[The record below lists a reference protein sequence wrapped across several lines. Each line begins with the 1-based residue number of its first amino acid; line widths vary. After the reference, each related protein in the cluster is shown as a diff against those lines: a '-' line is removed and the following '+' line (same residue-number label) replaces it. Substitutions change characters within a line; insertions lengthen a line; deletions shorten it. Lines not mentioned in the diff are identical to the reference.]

1 MTLPQPHITLS
12 SHSYTQ
18 REEEMGSISA
28 ASGTSV
34 LPLHLRRQNNRRSG
48 LYDHRHE
55 NLPVVSSSQT
65 KQQRWL
71 YVPET
76 KLKRETLRLGFL
88 ARAADSTSSSPPVV
102 ASGDK
107 TLIPD
112 DEFTL
117 AKISFGVIGLGLG
130 VSLLSYGFGAYF
142 NILPGSEWSA
152 IMLTYG
158 FPLAIIGMA
167 LKYAELKPV
176 PCLSYADAVKLRESS
191 STPILTQ
198 VRNDV
203 TRYRYGDEQH
213 LEEALKRIFQYG
225 LGGGIPRR
233 SAPILTMIKEEV
245 LTDGRYCLVLVFEAK
260 ALKLSDFEQR
270 QAKFTS
276 FFGPNITAEV
286 GKGESENLYE
296 VRLISNVSASS
307 ATP

>member
-28 ASGTSV
+28 ASGTTV
-34 LPLHLRRQNNRRSG
+34 LPYHLRRQNNRRSV

-117 AKISFGVIGLGLG
+117 DKVFLSTAFFFEKNKIKILMKLRYMQISFGVIGLGLG
-130 VSLLSYGFGAYF
+130 VSLLS
-142 NILPGSEWSA
+142 
-152 IMLTYG
+152 
-158 FPLAIIGMA
+158 
-167 LKYAELKPV
+167 
-176 PCLSYADAVKLRESS
+176 
-191 STPILTQ
+191 
-198 VRNDV
+198 
-203 TRYRYGDEQH
+203 
-213 LEEALKRIFQYG
+213 
-225 LGGGIPRR
+225 
-233 SAPILTMIKEEV
+233 
-245 LTDGRYCLVLVFEAK
+245 
-260 ALKLSDFEQR
+260 
-270 QAKFTS
+270 
-276 FFGPNITAEV
+276 
-286 GKGESENLYE
+286 
-296 VRLISNVSASS
+296 
-307 ATP
+307 